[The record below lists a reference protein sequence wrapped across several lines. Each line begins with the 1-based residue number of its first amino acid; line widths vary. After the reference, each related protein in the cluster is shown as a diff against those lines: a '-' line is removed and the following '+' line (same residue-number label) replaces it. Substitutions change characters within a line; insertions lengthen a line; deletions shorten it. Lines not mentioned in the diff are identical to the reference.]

1 MFSTWC
7 GLWIFKDLPRRTVSD
22 KVLGDK
28 SFSYF
33 ADKCQ
38 HVLASMVCRSFDEE
52 TSDSAAKSKI
62 RYNQKLAEELNKP
75 INSKFEK
82 RKVHSSFIDN
92 IWGAELAV
100 RKSISKLNKRIWFL
114 LGVFDIFSKHAC
126 ILKNKKGT
134 TVTNAFRN
142 I

>member
-1 MFSTWC
+1 
-7 GLWIFKDLPRRTVSD
+7 
-22 KVLGDK
+22 
-28 SFSYF
+28 
-33 ADKCQ
+33 
-38 HVLASMVCRSFDEE
+38 MVCRSFDEE

-134 TVTNAFRN
+134 TVTNAFQN